1 MTANVS
7 KWEIN
12 RVGLVNF
19 WYYDEEYFDF
29 ADGKLLLRGS
39 NGSGKSV
46 TMQSLIPVL
55 LDGKTASNRLDSFG
69 SRARKMEDYLLGEES
84 VTKKNE
90 RIGYLFIEY
99 KKKGQET
106 YFTSGIGMQAKRGN
120 GLQTWYFALTDNR
133 RIKYNFSLFEDLG
146 GDNLQPLTKRRLSN
160 RIDSGG
166 MVLSS
171 QKEYQELVNQ
181 RIFGFATLEDFN
193 NCIKLLIQL
202 RSPKLSKEFTPTAI
216 FEILTN
222 ALPTLKEEDLQPVS
236 NTLEQIDSSRLK
248 LEQLEREEQALN
260 KLNAAYEMFY
270 TDKLRNIAKKWID
283 NKTSTNKK
291 QQELNGKRK
300 EYTESLQEQALL
312 EEEVQ
317 TIRVNLAI
325 WREENEELSKHQV
338 FQLISEEEKIKE
350 AIVKG
355 EKAIEKLEKQLKQK
369 EGYILSITQ
378 KTEAL
383 EIKMGEYNRELVEFL
398 NEMEDHA
405 ETAGYLAQHKI
416 HLDSYN
422 RSKDRPALS
431 YWRKQNTV
439 NSFHLQACI
448 EKLKDLQR
456 ETNELKR
463 IDGELGSTLEERDQH
478 AKKILHWQ
486 QIFVDEREK
495 IEGNLNEWKKALPF
509 ELNGI
514 IFNEILHNLESIYE
528 EFTRFDDI
536 IKPLYKVINEEEQ
549 RLARE
554 IIPID
559 SEIDFLKTKINN
571 KELEQKAWQE
581 KREPEPSRSEASSKF
596 REYLHAQKKDIYP
609 FYDCVDYRKEIPE
622 EVKNKLEGALLESGI
637 VDALVANEKLELDGD
652 KQLIPSPL
660 KDGKVTLADY
670 LIPDCDGLKVDKKI
684 IHGILQSIEVTSDD
698 LDQNENWKINT
709 DGTYL
714 VSLMRGMASSEYQAT
729 FIGKASRERYRKE
742 QIDKL
747 TGEVI
752 TLTNQV
758 NELQDKK
765 QQLNQKKEMV
775 KVALDDLPEDENMLM
790 AFNEKSNEEKLRTD
804 CNLKLERNQQL
815 LTMAQK
821 KVNSLKMGL
830 NQFNQNNEL
839 VLDLLVF
846 QGALKSMQDYEE
858 AFLDWESKLRDFQTA
873 ETQRI
878 TDQEQLSIHEEEQL
892 GIAMELEEIKLEF
905 SIEKKKLASNQER
918 QKLSEAQDIL
928 ERMTLVKQNIR
939 KSESREKNAQESIQQ
954 CRENLVITNH
964 YVIGLEKKLK
974 FAEPFTDLLEKTFLN
989 EFKRYN
995 QLLEIN
1001 LLENAATDLLN
1012 NWDYNDSQLNQ
1023 YEKKLDNEFHL
1034 LENTLLDYRPIIK
1047 KKSIMNE
1054 PDWLKN
1060 HTNEEALS
1068 LMENWRTIN
1077 QQKILEVNSEG
1088 TWKNPKLLIDQLN
1101 LQIEKTRL
1109 MLRASDEELFEQIIF
1124 HSVGKIIRQLIQKAQ
1139 KWIVEM
1145 NEILMGQDNSSGLT
1159 LSIKWLPI
1167 SGSNEDE
1174 LSTQELVKLL
1184 KKDTSILKEED
1195 TELMKKHFRA
1205 KIKYAKELRDEG
1217 DNEESLYQVLQQVLD
1232 YRKWFEFELKYS
1244 RGNVAEA
1251 KLTNIKFNQF
1261 SGGEK
1266 AICMYLPLFTAIY
1279 SRYQDANK
1287 NAPYIITL
1295 DEAFA
1300 GIDNLNIAELFK
1312 ATEQL
1317 GFNYIMNSQA
1327 LYGEFSTVSSL
1338 NTYELIRPKNAPI
1351 VSTLQYHWDGYTKT
1365 VILPKEEIAYGKE

>member
-1 MTANVS
+1 MMANES
-7 KWEIN
+7 SWEIN
-12 RVGLVNF
+12 RVGLINF

-55 LDGKTASNRLDSFG
+55 LDGKTASYRLDSFG
-69 SRARKMEDYLLGEES
+69 SRARRMEDYLLGEES

-90 RIGYLFIEY
+90 RTGYLFIEY
-99 KKKGQET
+99 KKKEHDI
-106 YFTSGIGMQAKRGN
+106 YFTTGIGLQAKRGK

-133 RIKYNFSLFEDLG
+133 RIKYDFSLFEDLG
-146 GDNLQPLTKRRLSN
+146 GDNLQPLSKRRLSN
-160 RIDSGG
+160 RIASGG
-166 MVLSS
+166 IVLNS

-202 RSPKLSKEFTPTAI
+202 RSPKLSKEFNPTAI

-248 LEQLEREEQALN
+248 LEQLEREERALTKLN
-260 KLNAAYEMFY
+260 KAYETLY
-270 TDKLRNIAKKWID
+270 TDKLRNIAKKWLD
-283 NKTSTNKK
+283 NKASTDKK
-291 QQELNGKRK
+291 QKELGGKR
-300 EYTESLQEQALL
+300 TEETELKQEQTRL
-312 EEEVQ
+312 EDELQ
-317 TIRVNLAI
+317 TIRMNLDL

-350 AIVKG
+350 ALVKG

-369 EGYILSITQ
+369 EGYIFAITK

-383 EIKMGEYNRELVEFL
+383 EIEMADLKQELTELL

-405 ETAGYLAQHKI
+405 ETAGYLVQHQV
-416 HLDSYN
+416 HMGSYN
-422 RSKDRPALS
+422 RSKDRPALA
-431 YWRKQNTV
+431 YWRKQNKV
-439 NSFHLQACI
+439 NSYHLQICI

-456 ETNELKR
+456 EINELKR
-463 IDGELGSTLEERDQH
+463 IDGELGRSLEERDQH
-478 AKKILHWQ
+478 TKKIHHWQ
-486 QIFVDEREK
+486 QIFVDERAKVEAK
-495 IEGNLNEWKKALPF
+495 LIEWRKDLPF
-509 ELNGI
+509 EFDSS
-514 IFNEILHNLESIYE
+514 IFNEVLHNLESIYE
-528 EFTRFDDI
+528 GFNRFDDI
-536 IKPLYKVINEEEQ
+536 LKPLYKVINEEEQ
-549 RLARE
+549 RLTRK

-559 SEIDFLKTKINN
+559 SELDLLKAKING
-571 KELEQKAWQE
+571 KELEKKEWLE
-581 KREPEPSRSEASSKF
+581 KREPEPLRSEASSKF
-596 REYLHAQKKDIYP
+596 RECLRAQKKGVYP
-609 FYDCVDYRKEIPE
+609 FYDCVDYRNEVTEEI
-622 EVKNKLEGALLESGI
+622 KNKIEGALLESGI
-637 VDALVANEKLELDGD
+637 MDALVSNEKLELDGD
-652 KQLIPSPL
+652 KQLIPHPL
-660 KDGKVTLADY
+660 KTDRSTLADY
-670 LIPDCDGLKVDKKI
+670 LIPDCDGLEVEKELVS
-684 IHGILQSIEVTSDD
+684 GILQSIEVTKAA
-698 LDQNENWKINT
+698 LDWNGSGKINT
-709 DGTYL
+709 DGTYQ
-714 VSLMRGMASSEYQAT
+714 VSLMKGMVSSEYQAI
-729 FIGKASRERYRKE
+729 FIGKSSRERYRKE
-742 QIDKL
+742 QIEKL
-747 TGEVI
+747 VEEI
-752 TLTNQV
+752 SILTNQL
-758 NELQDKK
+758 NELQDEK
-765 QQLNQKKEMV
+765 QQLKQKKEMV
-775 KVALDDLPEDENMLM
+775 KVALEHLPEDENILV
-790 AFNEKSNEEKLRTD
+790 AFTEKSNEEKLRTD
-804 CNLKLERNQQL
+804 CNVKLERNQQL
-815 LTMAQK
+815 LTEAQK
-821 KVNSLKMGL
+821 KVNSLKAKL
-830 NQFNQNNEL
+830 NQFSKNDEL
-839 VLDLLVF
+839 ELNLIVF
-846 QGALKSMQDYEE
+846 QAALKSMQDYEE
-858 AFLDWESKLRDFQTA
+858 AFLEWESKLRDFHVA
-873 ETQRI
+873 EAQI
-878 TDQEQLSIHEEEQL
+878 LTDQEQLFIHEQEQQEV
-892 GIAMELEEIKLEF
+892 AMELEDIKLEYK
-905 SIEKKKLASNQER
+905 IGEKKLTSNQER
-918 QKLSEAQDIL
+918 QKLSKAQDIL
-928 ERMTLVKQNIR
+928 ERMTSVKQNIR
-939 KSESREKNAQESIQQ
+939 NSGLREKEIQESIQQ
-954 CRENLVITNH
+954 CRENMAIIRQNLSD
-964 YVIGLEKKLK
+964 LERNLN
-974 FAEPFTDLLEKTFLN
+974 FAEPFTGLLEETFMN

-995 QLLEIN
+995 ELLE
-1001 LLENAATDLLN
+1001 ENSLKEAAMDLFN
-1012 NWDYNDSQLNQ
+1012 NWDYQDSQHNQ
-1023 YEKKLDNEFHL
+1023 YEKKLENEFHL
-1034 LENTLLDYRPIIK
+1034 LENILLDYRPIIRQV
-1047 KKSIMNE
+1047 SIMSE

-1068 LMENWRTIN
+1068 MMENWRTIN

-1088 TWKNPKLLIDQLN
+1088 VWKDPKVLINQLN

-1145 NEILMGQDNSSGLT
+1145 NEILMGQDNSSGLK

-1167 SGSNEDE
+1167 AGANEDE

-1217 DNEESLYQVLQQVLD
+1217 ENEESLYQVLQQVLD

-1244 RGNVAEA
+1244 RENVAET
-1251 KLTNIKFNQF
+1251 KLTNNKFNQF

-1279 SRYQDANK
+1279 SRYQDASK

-1365 VILPKEEIAYGKE
+1365 VILPKEELVNGKE

>member
-1 MTANVS
+1 MMANES
-7 KWEIN
+7 QWEIN
-12 RVGLVNF
+12 RVGLINF

-29 ADGKLLLRGS
+29 SDGKLLLRGS

-99 KKKGQET
+99 KKKGHEI

-133 RIKYNFSLFEDLG
+133 RIKYDFSLFEDLG

-248 LEQLEREEQALN
+248 LEQLEREERALN
-260 KLNAAYEMFY
+260 KLNDAYEMFY
-270 TDKLRNIAKKWID
+270 TDKLRNIAKKWLD
-283 NKTSTNKK
+283 NKASTDKK
-291 QQELNGKRK
+291 QQELNRKRK
-300 EYTESLQEQALL
+300 EYTELLQEQAWL
-312 EEEVQ
+312 EEEEQ

-350 AIVKG
+350 ALVKG
-355 EKAIEKLEKQLKQK
+355 EKAIEKLEKQLKLK

-383 EIKMGEYNRELVEFL
+383 EIKMAEYNRELVELL
-398 NEMEDHA
+398 NEMDDHA
-405 ETAGYLAQHKI
+405 ETAGYLAQHQI

-431 YWRKQNTV
+431 YWRKQNTA
-439 NSFHLQACI
+439 NLHHLQACI

-495 IEGNLNEWKKALPF
+495 VEGNLIEWRKELPF
-509 ELNGI
+509 ELKGTV
-514 IFNEILHNLESIYE
+514 FNEILHNLESIYE

-559 SEIDFLKTKINN
+559 SEIDILKTKINN
-571 KELEQKAWQE
+571 KELEKKEWQE
-581 KREPEPSRSEASSKF
+581 KREPEPLRSGASSEF

-609 FYDCVDYRKEIPE
+609 FYDCVDYRKEITE

-660 KDGKVTLADY
+660 KDAKATLAEY
-670 LIPDCDGLKVDKKI
+670 LVPDCDSLKVDKEI
-684 IHGILQSIEVTSDD
+684 IQGILQSIEVTSDA
-698 LDQNENWKINT
+698 LDQNESWKINT
-709 DGTYL
+709 DGTYQ
-714 VSLMRGMASSEYQAT
+714 VSLMRGKVSSKYQAT
-729 FIGKASRERYRKE
+729 FIGKSSRERYRKE
-742 QIDKL
+742 QIEKL
-747 TGEVI
+747 MGEII
-752 TLTNQV
+752 TLTYQV

-775 KVALDDLPEDENMLM
+775 KVALEALPEDENMLM
-790 AFNEKSNEEKLRTD
+790 AFNEKSNEEKLRAD
-804 CNLKLERNQQL
+804 CDLKLERTQNL

-830 NQFNQNNEL
+830 KQFNKNDEL
-839 VLDLLVF
+839 VLDLFVF
-846 QGALKSMQDYEE
+846 QEALKSMQDYEE

-873 ETQRI
+873 ETQRR
-878 TDQEQLSIHEEEQL
+878 TDQEQLSIHEEEQQD
-892 GIAMELEEIKLEF
+892 IVMELEDINLEF
-905 SIEKKKLASNQER
+905 SIGKKKLASNQER

-928 ERMTLVKQNIR
+928 ERMTLVKQNIH
-939 KSESREKNAQESIQQ
+939 KSESREKDMQESIQQ
-954 CRENLVITNH
+954 CIGNQAITKH
-964 YVIGLEKKLK
+964 HLSELEKKLK

-995 QLLEIN
+995 QLLVDN
-1001 LLENAATDLLN
+1001 LLENAAMDLLN
-1012 NWDYNDSQLNQ
+1012 NWEYNDSQFNQ

-1047 KKSIMNE
+1047 KKNIMNE
-1054 PDWLKN
+1054 PEWLEN

-1068 LMENWRTIN
+1068 MMENWRTIN

-1088 TWKNPKLLIDQLN
+1088 TWKDPKLLINQLN

-1109 MLRASDEELFEQIIF
+1109 MLRTSDEELFEQIIF

-1167 SGSNEDE
+1167 SGGNEDE
-1174 LSTQELVKLL
+1174 LSTKELVKLL

-1195 TELMKKHFRA
+1195 TELMKKHFQS

-1244 RGNVAEA
+1244 RGNVAET
-1251 KLTNIKFNQF
+1251 KLNNIKFNQF

-1279 SRYQDANK
+1279 SRYQDASK

-1351 VSTLQYHWDGYTKT
+1351 VSTLQYHWDGNTKT
-1365 VILPKEEIAYGKE
+1365 VVLPKEEIAYGKE